1 MQLHTLDPM
10 IDHRWDD
17 LVASHAKASVFHQS
31 GWLRALAKTYGYR
44 PVVLTSTPA
53 EGPLSDGIVF
63 CEVKSWITGNR
74 LVSLPFA
81 DHAEPLQDGIGD
93 SSHFLEWMQT
103 ESPHHNWKY
112 IELRPLSAKIQSDIP
127 LVGRQVFLVSYS

>member
-10 IDHRWDD
+10 IDRRWDD

-31 GWLRALAKTYGYR
+31 GWLRVLAKTYGYR

-53 EGPLSDGIVF
+53 VTCRFRTAVVF
-63 CEVKSWITGNR
+63 CEVKSWITGSR

-81 DHAEPLQDGIGD
+81 DHAEPLFRTGPVILPEFSGVDANRVP
-93 SSHFLEWMQT
+93 SS
-103 ESPHHNWKY
+103 S
-112 IELRPLSAKIQSDIP
+112 
-127 LVGRQVFLVSYS
+127 